1 MSVIWVTVG
10 GNRGLLDSR
19 VGLLPVYSG
28 FVSHI
33 IHIKKKKKKLLI
45 KMGCFSWN
53 QRISEV
59 WGYPGKRVRGR
70 KSGYL
75 QHHQKCYLEKEMAI
89 HSSILAWRIPQT
101 EEYGRLQS
109 MGSQEL
115 DMTLQL
121 NHQTTTTKVQY
132 WFWGLFPNV
141 LYAEAEFTIKYDCS
155 ILCRRPGFDPW
166 VRKIPW
172 RREWQFIPN
181 SCLENSMDRA
191 AWWAIVRGITESQTQ
206 LSN

>member
-101 EEYGRLQS
+101 EEPGRFMSLKES
-109 MGSQEL
+109 G
-115 DMTLQL
+115 MTWWV
-121 NHQTTTTKVQY
+121 NNSYIKFHQPVKRKERSAT
-132 WFWGLFPNV
+132 LFDICP
-141 LYAEAEFTIKYDCS
+141 FCSHYD
-155 ILCRRPGFDPW
+155 
-166 VRKIPW
+166 
-172 RREWQFIPN
+172 
-181 SCLENSMDRA
+181 
-191 AWWAIVRGITESQTQ
+191 AW
-206 LSN
+206 

>member
-1 MSVIWVTVG
+1 MFLIIEHTDTKSV
-10 GNRGLLDSR
+10 GNNCFPQNNLVIASR
-19 VGLLPVYSG
+19 VSFTSDAKFRGASLLAQLVNNLSAVQETWVQFLDGEDP
-28 FVSHI
+28 
-33 IHIKKKKKKLLI
+33 
-45 KMGCFSWN
+45 
-53 QRISEV
+53 
-59 WGYPGKRVRGR
+59 
-70 KSGYL
+70 
-75 QHHQKCYLEKEMAI
+75 LEKEMAI